1 MPRHRERV
9 VVILRIEDENE
20 HSMEGWTYPLSPL
33 KTSNWT
39 FRQLFS
45 AARMKKDEMIRAA
58 IFLLFFSTIFRRR
71 TSTRVEKCESLIPIT
86 CRAKQISSINRWEMK
101 PSPAWSTRFSLLHLS
116 SLFHFLRVK
125 RRLLRRG
132 VFFVFPPDESPK
144 AEKGIKNFCSLP
156 VHVLGVCRYVPE
168 SDLEWWYC
176 RRERES
182 TGKSKKHFPYVPHKW
197 EKPIRRQQEVQQL
210 LPMSRKLSFGR
221 IRKQKKKWNRS
232 RFHFK
237 QVFRV
242 CSEWKIC
249 WDGMTRPTP
258 S

>member
-58 IFLLFFSTIFRRR
+58 IFFAFLLYYIFRRR

-132 VFFVFPPDESPK
+132 VF
-144 AEKGIKNFCSLP
+144 
-156 VHVLGVCRYVPE
+156 
-168 SDLEWWYC
+168 
-176 RRERES
+176 
-182 TGKSKKHFPYVPHKW
+182 
-197 EKPIRRQQEVQQL
+197 
-210 LPMSRKLSFGR
+210 LSFHPTR
-221 IRKQKKKWNRS
+221 VQRQKK
-232 RFHFK
+232 
-237 QVFRV
+237 
-242 CSEWKIC
+242 E
-249 WDGMTRPTP
+249 
-258 S
+258 